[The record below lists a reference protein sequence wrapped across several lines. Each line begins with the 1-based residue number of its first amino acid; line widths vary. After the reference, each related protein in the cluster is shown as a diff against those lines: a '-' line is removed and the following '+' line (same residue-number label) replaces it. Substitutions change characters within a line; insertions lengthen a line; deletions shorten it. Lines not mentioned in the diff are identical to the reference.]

1 MWVIIAILIQQAD
14 KCSQCMSGIIEH
26 RVTGVAR
33 SEEKDSGV
41 ILWLRFFIVN
51 S

>member
-1 MWVIIAILIQQAD
+1 MDVFN
-14 KCSQCMSGIIEH
+14 QCVSGIIGR
-26 RVTGVAR
+26 RVTSVAH
-33 SEEKDSGV
+33 SEEKDSGA